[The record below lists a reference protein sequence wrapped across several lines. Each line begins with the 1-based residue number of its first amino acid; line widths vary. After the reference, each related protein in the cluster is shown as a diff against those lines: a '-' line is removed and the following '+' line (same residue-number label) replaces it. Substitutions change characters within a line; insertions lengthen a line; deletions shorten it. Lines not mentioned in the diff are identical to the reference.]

1 MPFSVSV
8 QKITK
13 SLKCEKLLFV
23 NKKFLLFIEEIFRA
37 MMK

>member
-13 SLKCEKLLFV
+13 SLKREKLLFV

>member
-13 SLKCEKLLFV
+13 SLKHEKLLFV